1 MDFKEPETTQIRI
14 DGMKLKQ
21 FIDTELYGLLSKEFE
36 DLKVVNITF
45 ISKIDEQK
53 KELISMGYPYLE
65 LEENDQLIID
75 ANEPESIQKV
85 IKVLNDFKED

>member
-65 LEENDQLIID
+65 LE
-75 ANEPESIQKV
+75 
-85 IKVLNDFKED
+85 

>member
-75 ANEPESIQKV
+75 ANGRIYTKV

>member
-21 FIDTELYGLLSKEFE
+21 FIDTELFGLLSKEFE
-36 DLKVVNITF
+36 DLKVVNLTF

-75 ANEPESIQKV
+75 ANEPESIQKI